1 MHAYIKQ
8 LKSFIGDGQPEQMTA
23 NMISRRQV
31 FSANF
36 RPDQALVNQRGAQE
50 IVSRGHYLAR
60 LEMAQKAYLGI
71 TIPGFCTFSLLFSP
85 AKQVM
90 PLGLEDLRGGSR

>member
-1 MHAYIKQ
+1 MHTYIKQ
-8 LKSFIGDGQPEQMTA
+8 LKPFRGDGEPEQMTA

-36 RPDQALVNQRGAQE
+36 RHEQALVNQRGAQE
-50 IVSRGHYLAR
+50 ILSRGHYLGR
-60 LEMAQKAYLGI
+60 LEMAQNAYLGI
-71 TIPGFCTFSLLFSP
+71 PIHGFCTFSLLFFP

-90 PLGLEDLRGGSR
+90 PFGLE